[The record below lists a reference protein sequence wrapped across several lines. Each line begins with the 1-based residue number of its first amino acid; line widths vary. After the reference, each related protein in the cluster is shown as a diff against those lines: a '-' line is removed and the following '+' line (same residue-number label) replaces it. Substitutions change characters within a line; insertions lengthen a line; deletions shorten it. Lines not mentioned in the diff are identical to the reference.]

1 MNAQAHEA
9 HDAHEM
15 KDPLAALVDLAH
27 RARHVLDAVELDF
40 LAVNG
45 SHALAPYRQA
55 ALWFADR
62 GVCALSGVVQIEANA
77 PYVQWLEK
85 LCAALGESGPA
96 QVSALDAPAGQGA
109 EWGEWLPAYGL
120 WLPFA
125 GDPAA
130 NIAPGGLLLA
140 RETRW
145 RDDEQALLAEWAD
158 ILRHAWQARPAQPRY
173 TPGALLARLRLRRAH
188 ERAAR
193 LPWWRRRAVQAGA
206 AALLVLCCPVRLSIL
221 APGEL
226 VPANPAAVRAPL
238 DGVIEDFHVRPNQAV
253 KKGEPLF
260 DFDQAQLASRAA
272 VADQALATAE
282 AEYRQALQQ
291 ALNDGKSKGM
301 LATLQGKI
309 EERRAETGFLRGQS
323 ERARV
328 LAPRDGIALF
338 DDPSEWI
345 GRPVATGERVM
356 RIAAPGDVEVE
367 AWLPLG
373 DAIPFEPG
381 AGLTLYLAS
390 SPLDPVAARLRYVG
404 YEAQPR
410 PDGSYAYRVRAT
422 LAQGTA
428 ARVGL
433 KGTARLSGPWVPMA
447 YWMLRRPLATIRQ
460 ALGW

>member
-1 MNAQAHEA
+1 MDRMDKAH
-9 HDAHEM
+9 
-15 KDPLAALVDLAH
+15 DPLAALVDLAH
-27 RARHVLDAVELDF
+27 RARHVGEAVELDF

-85 LCAALGESGPA
+85 LCAA
-96 QVSALDAPAGQGA
+96 
-109 EWGEWLPAYGL
+109 
-120 WLPFA
+120 
-125 GDPAA
+125 
-130 NIAPGGLLLA
+130 
-140 RETRW
+140 
-145 RDDEQALLAEWAD
+145 
-158 ILRHAWQARPAQPRY
+158 
-173 TPGALLARLRLRRAH
+173 
-188 ERAAR
+188 
-193 LPWWRRRAVQAGA
+193 
-206 AALLVLCCPVRLSIL
+206 
-221 APGEL
+221 PGEL
-226 VPANPAAVRAPL
+226 VPSDPAAVRAPL
-238 DGVIEDFHVRPNQAV
+238 EGVIEGFHVKPNQIV
-253 KKGEPLF
+253 KKGDPLF

-272 VADQALATAE
+272 VAEQALSTAE

-309 EERRAETGFLRGQS
+309 EERRAETGFLQGQS

-373 DAIPFEPG
+373 DAIPLEPG
-381 AGLTLYLAS
+381 AGITLYLAS
-390 SPLDPVAARLRYVG
+390 DPLDPVAATVRYVG

-410 PDGSYAYRVRAT
+410 PDGSYAYRVRAK
-422 LAQGTA
+422 LAETTA

-433 KGTARLSGPWVPMA
+433 KGTAKLSGAWVPMA

-460 ALGW
+460 TLGW